1 MKILWIGGNHPRHL
15 YFINKLQT
23 KFQISGAIIQKREN
37 VIPKPSENI
46 EEVDKV
52 NFVKHFSNR
61 YLTEKKFF
69 GNPSLPKSKILKV
82 TSLTLNS
89 QKSVDFVNSI
99 NPDIVIIFG
108 SDLIK
113 DPLLSCLPKQTIN
126 LHLGLSPRYRG
137 AATLFWPFYFLEP
150 NYVGSTFHYIVSEP
164 DAGDIIHQCVPT
176 LDKDDKI
183 HDVACKTVIVSS
195 DEIIT
200 LLNIFKKDGKWESFK
215 QKGTGKNFLSSDFK
229 PEHLR
234 LIYNTFNDDITKNY
248 LQGKLNPKAPNLIR
262 QF

>member
-195 DEIIT
+195 DEIHSRSLRI
-200 LLNIFKKDGKWESFK
+200 LPSQDAVMREAGGGGGVIVVVAIFFSRYFYAARTILIQNGSASRRGKQW
-215 QKGTGKNFLSSDFK
+215 QTGIAGLF
-229 PEHLR
+229 
-234 LIYNTFNDDITKNY
+234 
-248 LQGKLNPKAPNLIR
+248 
-262 QF
+262 